1 MARYERD
8 PRATSGAPG
17 PDGLPA
23 KVTMALGPDG
33 KWHPV
38 TPDRTLVAETEA
50 AEKPPVADDPRS
62 SAARNIPPYGP
73 AF

>member
-8 PRATSGAPG
+8 PRAAAGPLG

-33 KWHPV
+33 KFHPV
-38 TPDRTLVAETEA
+38 LPDRKLVAETEA
-50 AEKPPVADDPRS
+50 GPEPVHEDPRS
-62 SAARNIPPYGP
+62 LLERNVPPYG
-73 AF
+73 AV